1 MYEDL
6 ISVNIWVRQ
15 RNLLFLWRHTSAEA
29 RLTCLVSF
37 SVKYPLLLR
46 VFFFVCLFGL
56 VLCTHTAPLQDTS
69 ADVSKE
75 AT

>member
-37 SVKYPLLLR
+37 SVKCPLLLR
-46 VFFFVCLFGL
+46 GFFCLFVL